1 MSLNTKDMTTIYDY
15 MYGKNFYAY
24 DKVTNK
30 MNRIAIN
37 SVYGLATTLDV
48 DSIHPPIKYGE
59 FVNISI
65 KKVIFNDPATIVIW
79 DDGTKTVVKCQ
90 EGDVF
95 DKEKGLAMCICKH
108 VFGNKSNFNNIIKK
122 YTEDI

>member
-1 MSLNTKDMTTIYDY
+1 MPLSKKVITDIYDL
-15 MYGKNFYAY
+15 MYGANFYAY
-24 DKVTNK
+24 NEVTGK
-30 MNRIAIN
+30 MNR
-37 SVYGLATTLDV
+37 LDV